1 MNRFWTFLFDARV
14 LSVLGIAALAAF
26 LFIGASELQVALVYA
41 GIALALAL
49 LIWLIV
55 WGVRKWRAVRA
66 SRKLAS
72 AIEDDAEQATLRIR
86 AEDRVPAQAVRDRLL
101 TAVKTI
107 RSSKLGE
114 LTGSAALYELPW
126 YIVIGN
132 PAAGKSTAVVK
143 SGLNFPLA
151 ADGSKTEAAVIQ
163 GIGGT
168 RNCDWFLTSEG
179 ILLDTAGRYSVH
191 EEDRAEWL
199 GFLGLLKKHRPKAP
213 INGILIAVSV
223 AELSQGKPE
232 AAIQLA
238 KRLRQRVQE
247 LTEKL
252 EVFAPLYLVFTK
264 ADLISGFAEFFE
276 DFDRAERDR
285 VWGATL
291 PFVPERSSSDKIA
304 ASMVKVDLELDGRT
318 DPVSAFDRHFDEL
331 RDGLKEIALAR
342 MSLQRGQAL
351 PTGLLTFP
359 LEFAAVKPALRAFV
373 ATLFEDN
380 PYQFQPV
387 FRGFYF
393 TSAVQEG
400 SATSRASED
409 VARQFA
415 LSARRE
421 RTTARVVADNGFF
434 LKDLFQ
440 RVIFADKQLVRQYA
454 SRSKQR
460 ARMVTFAGA
469 VAVLALLL
477 AGWSWAYLGN
487 RQLMADVQADLG
499 KVVKL
504 QADRIDL
511 ASRLEALEVLQYRIE
526 QLGSW
531 RDKRPFGLG
540 LGLYQGETIERKLRA
555 EYFNGLRQVML
566 QPVARAIEGY
576 LGEVNAN
583 AAQLQPM
590 TRPPESGAPGLTPS
604 PSFAPVPGVV
614 AVNGSNPWKLPL
626 PGTVAAAG
634 AGVAAA
640 PAAHA
645 APAAAPTRVPSRY
658 VEASAADVEDA
669 YNALKTYLMLAE
681 RQRMEPGHLKDQV
694 ARFWRTWLEQ
704 QRGSMPTEQMK
715 RRAEAMISFAMEN
728 LQDPAFPTIDSNFSL
743 VDQTR
748 INLRRVMRGM
758 PARERVY
765 AEVKAR
771 ASTRF
776 AQITVANIVGE
787 QGRQTIAGSYVIP
800 GTFTRQAWDSYI
812 DKAFKEAANGELQST
827 DWVLQTAARD
837 DLTLEGSPDQI
848 RKSLTELYK
857 TEYVREWQ
865 RFMQGIAV
873 VEFGSFE
880 AAVLH
885 MNRLGDAADS
895 PIKRVLNTLYEQT
908 SWDNPALLNERMGQ
922 VQRGFIEWFKQTILR
937 QAPSRVEVK
946 VDISGGDKSVPMG
959 PIGREFA
966 ALSRIMAPR
975 DTNPPLINDYLK
987 ALGAVRSRFNQ
998 IKTQGDPGP
1007 AARKLMASTIE
1018 GSQSE
1023 LVDAVK
1029 LVEEQMLTGMSDSA
1043 RATLRPLLL
1052 RPLMQSFNVLVVP
1065 AEIEL
1070 NRAWVAQVHEPFQR
1084 SLAAKYPFD
1093 ANSRI
1098 EAVPQEIAKVFGPS
1112 GAVAKFAND
1121 TLGSLV
1127 VRRGDSIGPRGWLD
1141 MGVRLRPDFSTQF
1154 ANWVAPLDGAAG
1166 GGAPAA
1172 DGGAN
1177 GGGAASAQTSF
1188 QILPQGAPSLT
1199 EYTIEIDGQV
1209 LRYRNNAPVW
1219 TPFVWPNPAGAPGAK
1234 ITGIT
1239 LDGRSIELLNVPG
1252 RFGLQRMFE
1261 TAQRRKLADG
1271 SNELSWSQGTQTVA
1285 IVLRV
1290 ISQPGSTAPTQGGG
1304 AAPVAGAAGLKGLRL
1319 PAMVVGGED
1328 TMAAA
1333 VARSAASGA
1342 TR

>member
-1 MNRFWTFLFDARV
+1 MNRFWTFLFDVRV

-26 LFIGASELQVALVYA
+26 LFIGASELQLALVYA
-41 GIALALAL
+41 GIALAIVA
-49 LIWLIV
+49 LIWLVV

-66 SRKLAS
+66 SRRLEA

-101 TAVKTI
+101 TAIKTI

-143 SGLNFPLA
+143 SGLNFPLT
-151 ADGSKTEAAVIQ
+151 ADGKTGSAVFQ

-291 PFVPERSSSDKIA
+291 PFEPDRSTGGDKAVHSD
-304 ASMVKVDLELDGRT
+304 VQLDLNLEGRT

-359 LEFAAVKPALRAFV
+359 LEFAAVKPALRSFV

-380 PYQFQPV
+380 PYQYRPV

-400 SATSRASED
+400 SATSRASEE

-415 LSARRE
+415 LSSRRE
-421 RTTARVVADNGFF
+421 HTTARVVADNGFF

-460 ARMVTFAGA
+460 ARTITFAAA
-469 VAVLALLL
+469 VAGLALLL

-504 QADRIDL
+504 QADRVDL

-526 QLGSW
+526 QLGAW
-531 RDKRPFGLG
+531 HDKRPFGLG
-540 LGLYQGETIERKLRA
+540 LGLYQGETIERKLRG

-566 QPVARAIEGY
+566 QPVAKSIEGY

-590 TRPPESGAPGLTPS
+590 ARPPESGAPGIAPS
-604 PSFAPVPGVV
+604 PLPGVV
-614 AVNGSNPWKLPL
+614 AVNGNNGWNVAL

-634 AGVAAA
+634 AGVGASTPHTAAA
-640 PAAHA
+640 PAG
-645 APAAAPTRVPSRY
+645 PARVPSRY
-658 VEASAADVEDA
+658 VEASAGDVEEA

-694 ARFWRTWLEQ
+694 ARFWRGWLEQ

-748 INLRRVMRGM
+748 VNLRRVMRGM

-776 AQITVANIVGE
+776 AQVTVANIVGE
-787 QGRQTIAGSYVIP
+787 NGRQTIAGSYVIP
-800 GTFTRQAWDSYI
+800 GTFTREAWTGYI
-812 DKAFKEAANGELQST
+812 EKAFKEAAAGELQST

-857 TEYVREWQ
+857 AEYVREWQ

-880 AAVLH
+880 AAVKH

-895 PIKRVLNTLYEQT
+895 PIKRLLNTLYDQT
-908 SWDNPALLNERMGQ
+908 SWDNPALLNERVGQ
-922 VQRGFIEWFKQTILR
+922 VQRGFIEWFKQSILR
-937 QAPSRVEVK
+937 QAPSRVELK
-946 VDISGGDKSVPMG
+946 VDISGGEKSVPMG

-975 DTNPPLINDYLK
+975 DSNPPLINEYLK
-987 ALGAVRSRFNQ
+987 ALGTVRSRFNQ

-1023 LVDAVK
+1023 LADAVK

-1052 RPLMQSFNVLVVP
+1052 RPLMQSFGVLVVP
-1065 AEIEL
+1065 AEVEL

-1084 SLAAKYPFD
+1084 SLAGKYPFD

-1098 EAVPQEIAKVFGPS
+1098 EAVPQEIAKVFGPD
-1112 GAVAKFAND
+1112 GAVARFATD
-1121 TLGSLV
+1121 GLGSLV
-1127 VRRGDSIGPRGWLD
+1127 MRRGDSIAPRAWLD
-1141 MGVRLRPDFSTQF
+1141 MGVRLRPEFSTQF

-1166 GGAPAA
+1166 GGGNAA
-1172 DGGAN
+1172 AGGN
-1177 GGGAASAQTSF
+1177 GSAAAATQTSF
-1188 QILPQGAPSLT
+1188 QILPQGAPGLT

-1209 LRYRNNAPVW
+1209 LRYRNSAPVW
-1219 TPFVWPNPAGAPGAK
+1219 TPFVWPNPAGMPGVR

-1239 LDGRSIELLNVPG
+1239 LDGRSVDLLNVPG

-1261 TAQRRKLADG
+1261 TAERRKLADG
-1271 SNELSWSQGTQTVA
+1271 SNELSWTQGSQSVS

-1290 ISQPGSTAPTQGGG
+1290 ISQPGASAPAQGG
-1304 AAPVAGAAGLKGLRL
+1304 AAAAVAGAAGLKGLRL
-1319 PAMVVGGED
+1319 PAMVVGGDD
-1328 TMAAA
+1328 TVAAA
-1333 VARSAASGA
+1333 VARSAASGVA
-1342 TR
+1342 R

>member
-14 LSVLGIAALAAF
+14 LSVLGLAALAAF
-26 LFIGASELQVALVYA
+26 LFIGASELQLALVYA
-41 GIALALAL
+41 GIALALAAL
-49 LIWLIV
+49 LWLIV
-55 WGVRKWRAVRA
+55 WAVRKWRAVRA
-66 SRKLAS
+66 SRQLEA

-101 TAVKTI
+101 AAVKTI
-107 RSSKLGE
+107 RSSRLGE

-132 PAAGKSTAVVK
+132 PAAGKSTAVLK
-143 SGLNFPLA
+143 SGLNFPLS
-151 ADGSKTEAAVIQ
+151 ADGGKGEPAVIQ
-163 GIGGT
+163 GVGGT

-199 GFLGLLKKHRPKAP
+199 GFLGLLKKHRPRAP

-264 ADLISGFAEFFE
+264 ADLISGFVEFFE

-291 PFVPERSSSDKIA
+291 PYEPERGAGLKSAIDESQI
-304 ASMVKVDLELDGRT
+304 DLRLDGRV

-359 LEFAAVKPALRAFV
+359 LEFAAAKPALRSFV

-380 PYQFQPV
+380 PYQFRPV

-400 SATSRASED
+400 SATSRASDD

-460 ARMVTFAGA
+460 ARSITFAGA
-469 VAVLALLL
+469 VVVLALLL

-499 KVVKL
+499 KVTRL
-504 QADRIDL
+504 QADRVDL
-511 ASRLEALEVLQYRIE
+511 ASRLEAMEVLQYRIE
-526 QLGSW
+526 QLAAW

-540 LGLYQGETIERKLRA
+540 LGLYQGETIERRLRT

-566 QPVARAIEGY
+566 QPVASAIEGY

-590 TRPPESGAPGLTPS
+590 PRPPESGAPGLASAPS
-604 PSFAPVPGVV
+604 LAPVPGVV
-614 AVNGSNPWKLPL
+614 AVNGSNPWHLPL
-626 PGTVAAAG
+626 TGTVAAA
-634 AGVAAA
+634 A
-640 PAAHA
+640 P
-645 APAAAPTRVPSRY
+645 PTTPRAPSRY
-658 VEASAADVEDA
+658 VEASAGDVEEA

-694 ARFWRTWLEQ
+694 ARFWRGWLEA

-715 RRAEAMISFAMEN
+715 RRAEAMISFAIES
-728 LQDPAFPTIDSNFSL
+728 LQDPAFPTITSNFSL

-748 INLRRVMRGM
+748 VNLRRVMRGM

-776 AQITVANIVGE
+776 AQVTVANIVGE
-787 QGRQTIAGSYVIP
+787 NGRQTIAGSYVIP
-800 GTFTRQAWDSYI
+800 GTFTRAAWDGYI
-812 DKAFKEAANGELQST
+812 DKAFKEAAAGELQST

-873 VEFGSFE
+873 VEFGSFD
-880 AAVLH
+880 AAVAH
-885 MNRLGDAADS
+885 MNRLGDASDS
-895 PIKRVLNTLYEQT
+895 PIKRLLNALYDQT
-908 SWDNPALLNERMGQ
+908 SWDNPAILNERLGQ
-922 VQRGFIEWFKQTILR
+922 AQRGFIDWFKQTILR
-937 QAPSRVEVK
+937 QAPSRVEFK
-946 VDISGGDKSVPMG
+946 VDISGGDKGVPMG

-975 DTNPPLINDYLK
+975 DSNPPLLNDYLK

-1007 AARKLMASTIE
+1007 AARKLMASTLE
-1018 GSQSE
+1018 GSASE

-1052 RPLMQSFNVLVVP
+1052 RPLMQSFGVLVVP

-1084 SLAAKYPFD
+1084 ALAAKYPFD

-1098 EAVPQEIAKVFGPS
+1098 EAVPQEIAKVFGPE
-1112 GAVAKFAND
+1112 GAVARFASD
-1121 TLGSLV
+1121 ALGPLV
-1127 VRRGDSIGPRGWLD
+1127 TRRGDSIAPRAWLD
-1141 MGVRLRPDFSTQF
+1141 MSVRLRPEFSTQF
-1154 ANWVAPLDGAAG
+1154 AGWVAPLDGAAG
-1166 GGAPAA
+1166 GGGAN
-1172 DGGAN
+1172 GGAGGN
-1177 GGGAASAQTSF
+1177 GGGAAATQTSF
-1188 QILPQGAPSLT
+1188 QILPQGAPGLT

-1209 LRYRNNAPVW
+1209 LRYRNNAAVW
-1219 TPFVWPNPAGAPGAK
+1219 TPFVWPNPAGAPGAR

-1261 TAQRRKLADG
+1261 TAERRKLADG
-1271 SNELSWSQGTQTVA
+1271 SNELSWSQGPQSVA

-1290 ISQPGSTAPTQGGG
+1290 ISQPGATPPAAAGGG
-1304 AAPVAGAAGLKGLRL
+1304 AAPVTGAAALRGLRL
-1319 PAMVVGGED
+1319 PPMVAGGED
-1328 TMAAA
+1328 TVAAS
-1333 VARSAASGA
+1333 VARAAASGA
-1342 TR
+1342 VR